1 MKAVHFGAGNIGRG
15 FIGSL
20 LFQSGFETCFIDV
33 NNEIVEAL
41 NKNKQYTVKLANPTH
56 DEMIVSNVYAINSA
70 NNQEAVLKAI
80 VNADIVTTAVGPN
93 ILPYIAGLLK
103 DGLKRRLGE
112 NGKPLNIIACEN
124 MIGGSTF
131 LKEKVYEKL
140 GEVEKDHFSASYGF
154 LDAAVD
160 RIVPNQVNEDLLMV
174 TVEPFYEWVV
184 DETNIVGEKP
194 PVKGIIFVDDLTP
207 FIERKLFTVNTGH
220 AVAAYFGYLA
230 GVQTIAEVLEHKQI
244 RSFVEETLQ
253 DTGKLLI
260 AKYHFDKKTH
270 EDYIEKIIGRF
281 SNPLIH
287 DEVTRVGR
295 SPIRKLGAND
305 RLVSP
310 ARQYAELFGETP
322 TYLIKGIAAA
332 FNFDYEVDAE
342 AMQIQETIKL
352 NGIEAAIEKY
362 TQLKQESMIFK
373 EIVKQ
378 YEDLQI
384 NSL

>member
-20 LFQSGFETCFIDV
+20 LYQSGFETCFIDV
-33 NNEIVEAL
+33 NNEIVDAL
-41 NKNKQYTVKLANPTH
+41 NQNKQYIVKLANPSH
-56 DEMIVSNVYAINSA
+56 DEMIVKNVHAINSA
-70 NNQEAVLKAI
+70 NNQEAAI
-80 VNADIVTTAVGPN
+80 EAIANADIVTTAVGPN
-93 ILPYIAGLLK
+93 ILPYIAGLLAE
-103 DGLKRRLGE
+103 GLKRRLGDSE
-112 NGKPLNIIACEN
+112 KPLNIIACEN

-140 GEVEKDHFSASYGF
+140 NEIEKDHFSASFGF

-174 TVEPFYEWVV
+174 SVEPFYEWIV

-220 AVAAYFGYLA
+220 AAAAYFGYLA
-230 GVQTIAEVLEHKQI
+230 GAQTIANVLENKQI
-244 RSFVEETLQ
+244 HSLVEQTLQ
-253 DTGKLLI
+253 ETGKLLI
-260 AKYHFDKKTH
+260 AKYHFDKKLH
-270 EDYIEKIIGRF
+270 EDYIQKIIGRF

-305 RLVSP
+305 RLVGP
-310 ARQYAELFGETP
+310 ARQYTELFGETP

-332 FNFDYEVDAE
+332 LHFDYEDDLE
-342 AMQIQETIKL
+342 AMQIQETIKFD
-352 NGIEAAIEKY
+352 GIEKAIEKY
-362 TQLKQESMIFK
+362 TQLKQESILFK

-378 YEDLQI
+378 YKEVHI
-384 NSL
+384 NRL